1 MLGQVVGFGVGK
13 AGNYLGGKFG
23 RSGVPDLAADLP
35 SSGKQAGNL
44 DVSLQAKRL
53 PKLDMDS
60 VHLSSRKD
68 LHLKAS
74 TADADLGKLRSHSTI
89 SLDVLKVKQVR
100 ADYNDYVVHKTSLG
114 EKPLSMS
121 DWKLQVNN
129 LKQNRTIGT
138 ELKMAQTANFK
149 QVANHVENRITIA
162 TTVDGQIKKV
172 QVDAIGFDSNGKIR
186 IQD

>member
-1 MLGQVVGFGVGK
+1 MGFGVGK

-74 TADADLGKLRSHSTI
+74 PADATLAKLKSHPAANMDI
-89 SLDVLKVKQVR
+89 PKVKQVR
-100 ADYNDYVVHKTSLG
+100 ADYNEYVAHKTSLG
-114 EKPLSMS
+114 EEPLSMS
-121 DWKLQVNN
+121 DWKLKVNN
-129 LKQNRTIGT
+129 LKQN
-138 ELKMAQTANFK
+138 QT
-149 QVANHVENRITIA
+149 
-162 TTVDGQIKKV
+162 
-172 QVDAIGFDSNGKIR
+172 
-186 IQD
+186 

>member
-74 TADADLGKLRSHSTI
+74 TADADLGKLRSHSTT
-89 SLDVLKVKQVR
+89 SLDVPKVKGTLDPSPSPTTTRVIIDQ
-100 ADYNDYVVHKTSLG
+100 
-114 EKPLSMS
+114 
-121 DWKLQVNN
+121 KLQEYGVSWDEFNQLRN
-129 LKQNRTIGT
+129 THVT
-138 ELKMAQTANFK
+138 KMTQSEYDMMIDIRN
-149 QVANHVENRITIA
+149 
-162 TTVDGQIKKV
+162 
-172 QVDAIGFDSNGKIR
+172 AIPYPNASTKMQKILL
-186 IQD
+186 

>member
-74 TADADLGKLRSHSTI
+74 TADADLGKLRSHPAANMDI
-89 SLDVLKVKQVR
+89 PKVKKVR
-100 ADYNDYVVHKTSLG
+100 ADYNEYVAHKISLG
-114 EKPLSMS
+114 EEPLSMS

-129 LKQNRTIGT
+129 LK
-138 ELKMAQTANFK
+138 
-149 QVANHVENRITIA
+149 
-162 TTVDGQIKKV
+162 
-172 QVDAIGFDSNGKIR
+172 
-186 IQD
+186 